1 MKSLR
6 DKKFLYHKSTK
17 GIKSTV
23 HTVIELAIATG
34 SVRDEN
40 INFESNRT
48 SSVLEKKQ
56 LSDT

>member
-34 SVRDEN
+34 NVRGEN
-40 INFESNRT
+40 INFF
-48 SSVLEKKQ
+48 K
-56 LSDT
+56 